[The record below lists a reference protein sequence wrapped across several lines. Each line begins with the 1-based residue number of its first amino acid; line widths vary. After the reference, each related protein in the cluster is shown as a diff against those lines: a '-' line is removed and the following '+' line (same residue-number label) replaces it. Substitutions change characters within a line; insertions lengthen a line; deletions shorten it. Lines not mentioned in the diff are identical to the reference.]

1 MRNYDVKCPHCGTM
15 NKHLYLEETN
25 GWMICQ
31 NCGKD
36 YKAANFAKVT
46 KIPVYTG
53 EQLARM
59 GAPKKHGKLKLL
71 YLGKTEVMLHE
82 SNYTTARIPI
92 LSELRAKDCRLSK
105 CGRLT

>member
-1 MRNYDVKCPHCGTM
+1 MRYYDVKCPHCGTM

-36 YKAANFAKVT
+36 YKAMDLVDIGK
-46 KIPVYTG
+46 KIPLYTG

-59 GAPKKHGKLKLL
+59 G
-71 YLGKTEVMLHE
+71 
-82 SNYTTARIPI
+82 
-92 LSELRAKDCRLSK
+92 SK
-105 CGRLT
+105 Y